1 MATGGASGGGY
12 VCSQGLLYGIY
23 AGLLIM
29 HGVINSFGGKDL
41 ISGCRLRLQG
51 SPATLIAAEHHVGLL
66 VIQGIVTSFEED
78 GCGTD

>member
-29 HGVINSFGGKDL
+29 HGVINSFGGETWVPPSRCIGHLSYQTMFNSLLCMHSRDE
-41 ISGCRLRLQG
+41 
-51 SPATLIAAEHHVGLL
+51 AA
-66 VIQGIVTSFEED
+66 Q
-78 GCGTD
+78 

>member
-29 HGVINSFGGKDL
+29 HGVINSFGGETWV
-41 ISGCRLRLQG
+41 
-51 SPATLIAAEHHVGLL
+51 PASRCIGHL
-66 VIQGIVTSFEED
+66 SY
-78 GCGTD
+78 